1 MPRYYF
7 NVQDGHIALDDE
19 GQELPNLAE
28 ARQLAIVHSGEIL
41 RDGATDALW
50 AGEPWRMWI
59 TDAPGG
65 AGQTLFTLKFSA
77 ADGEGM
83 PP

>member
-1 MPRYYF
+1 MSRYYY
-7 NVQDGHIALDDE
+7 NVQDGHTSLDDE
-19 GQELPNLAE
+19 SQELARFAD

-41 RDGATDALW
+41 RDGAG
-50 AGEPWRMWI
+50 AGLSRGKPWRMWV

-65 AGQTLFTLKFSA
+65 QGKTFFTLKFSA
-77 ADGEGM
+77 ADGDGM